1 MRLVDEFLKHCD
13 EQSYCVGNL
22 YLLRKSLLKL
32 LGAAVVWQRFFYIVQ
47 CVLKYNSLYA
57 TLMCTHSNDSN

>member
-22 YLLRKSLLKL
+22 HLLRKSLLKL
-32 LGAAVVWQRFFYIVQ
+32 LGAAVVWQRFFILCNVYSSTI
-47 CVLKYNSLYA
+47 LY
-57 TLMCTHSNDSN
+57 MQH

>member
-32 LGAAVVWQRFFYIVQ
+32 LGAAVVWQRF
-47 CVLKYNSLYA
+47 LYCA
-57 TLMCTHSNDSN
+57 MCTQVQFFICNIDVYPFK

>member
-13 EQSYCVGNL
+13 EQSYCAGNL

-32 LGAAVVWQRFFYIVQ
+32 LGAAVVWQRFFILCNVYSSTI
-47 CVLKYNSLYA
+47 LY
-57 TLMCTHSNDSN
+57 MQH